1 MKKIISI
8 SITMILCIAMI
19 ACGGSSGRRDKELVG
34 DYIGVSG
41 TSYGITLYGDDMS
54 DCSLKLDNKGKAF
67 ITIADT
73 TVDGTWVNDDDTLT
87 ITVDKTKIVGD
98 LGNDII
104 TFNAFLQDEIDIE
117 MDIVFAKEGTD
128 AANPEN
134 YMPEEDKAL
143 IGEWVGASVTD
154 VFDEDASGEVDPDL
168 ITVSLNSDYTASIVF
183 DGEEISAPEWSYYSE
198 SVLFEGDVVDNAG
211 LYGEYKD
218 GNFVITYSTYDK
230 FYNFTMEKVGGSKSK
245 SR

>member
-1 MKKIISI
+1 MM
-8 SITMILCIAMI
+8 MIRL
-19 ACGGSSGRRDKELVG
+19 
-34 DYIGVSG
+34 
-41 TSYGITLYGDDMS
+41 
-54 DCSLKLDNKGKAF
+54 
-67 ITIADT
+67 
-73 TVDGTWVNDDDTLT
+73 
-87 ITVDKTKIVGD
+87 KIVGD

-168 ITVSLNSDYTASIVF
+168 MTVSLNSDYTASIVF
-183 DGEEISAPEWSYYSE
+183 DGEEISTPKWSYYSE

-218 GNFVITYSTYDK
+218 GNFVITYSTYDN
-230 FYNFTMEKVGGSKSK
+230 FYNFTMEKK
-245 SR
+245 